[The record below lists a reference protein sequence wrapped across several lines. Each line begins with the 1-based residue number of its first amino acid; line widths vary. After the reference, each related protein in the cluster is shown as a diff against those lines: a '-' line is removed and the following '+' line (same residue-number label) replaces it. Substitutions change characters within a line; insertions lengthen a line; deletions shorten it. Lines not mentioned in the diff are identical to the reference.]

1 VDKPDQQQAPILIT
15 GVGKRI
21 GLAIAKHLLTQGQPI
36 IGTYRTRYDSI
47 DELEALGAELHFCD
61 LYDQPTVLQLINTVD
76 EGHAALRGIIHN
88 ASDWIP
94 ESSNLPPEAVFQKMM
109 QVHAGAPYEI
119 NRLLAD
125 KLQAYEGPHADII
138 HMTDYVVTKGSK
150 KHIAYAASKAAL
162 DNMTLSFSALL
173 APHVKVNAIAPAMIM
188 FNDDDD
194 ASYREK
200 TLKKSLM
207 ELAPGTDEILEAID
221 YLLNS
226 RYVTGRTLHVDGGRH
241 LK

>member
-1 VDKPDQQQAPILIT
+1 MTQSNPQAPILIT

-21 GLAIAKHLLTQGQPI
+21 GLAIAKHLLAQGQPI
-36 IGTYRTRYDSI
+36 IGTYRTHYESI
-47 DELEALGAELHFCD
+47 DELQAQGAELYCCD
-61 LYDQPTVLQLINTVD
+61 LYDQAAVLNLINTLD
-76 EGHAALRGIIHN
+76 EQHPTLRGIIHN

-94 ESSNLPPEAVFQKMM
+94 ESSNLPPEVVFQKMM

-119 NRLLAD
+119 NRLLSD
-125 KLQAYEGPHADII
+125 KLLAYSGEHADII
-138 HMTDYVVTKGSK
+138 HMTDYVASKGSK

-162 DNMTLSFSALL
+162 DNMTLSFSAQL
-173 APHVKVNAIAPAMIM
+173 APRVKVNAIAPAMIM

-194 ASYREK
+194 DAYRAK

-207 ELAPGTDEILEAID
+207 EIAPGTDEILEAVD
-221 YLLNS
+221 YLLKS